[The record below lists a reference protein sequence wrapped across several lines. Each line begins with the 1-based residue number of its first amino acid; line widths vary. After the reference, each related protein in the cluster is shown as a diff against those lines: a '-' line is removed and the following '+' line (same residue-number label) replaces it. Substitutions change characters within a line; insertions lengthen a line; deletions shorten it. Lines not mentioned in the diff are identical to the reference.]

1 MCATQM
7 YYGNADAET
16 VTRFGLQQAMQQQ
29 QGQKIGPA
37 SLLFRQVRAP
47 GTSSAPG
54 ASICG
59 L

>member
-1 MCATQM
+1 M